1 MSKSDINNKHKE
13 EETELPINEEEKVV
27 TDTEEEDT
35 ANKSSEKTPDEA
47 EDQNT
52 GEALAHELEELKDT
66 HLRLRAEYD
75 NFRKRTLREKADLI
89 KYAGEKAVVD
99 FLEVVDDFDR
109 ALNNIP
115 ETEENKVLRDGV
127 ELIRNKMIAKLK
139 AQGVQEMEVIG
150 MDFNAENHEAVAMV
164 PADQDKNKGKI
175 IDCIQKGYMLNDK
188 VIRHPK
194 VVVGQ

>member
-27 TDTEEEDT
+27 TDTEEDT
-35 ANKSSEKTPDEA
+35 DNKSSEKTPDEA

-52 GEALAHELEELKDT
+52 GEALVHELEELKDT

-150 MDFNAENHEAVAMV
+150 MDFDAENHEAVAMV